1 MLHYIPTPQN
11 GKRIVT
17 KRICHFRT
25 ALLLWPFVASKFS
38 WKHIIAQTLF
48 AQLDELECRK
58 REKKKD
64 MIISLTFFY
73 RHIWLG
79 WPLVLNLK
87 TLNWTAN
94 KSLFLLFYIWS
105 SPSFGKYIKWW
116 HVHCALKYVGES
128 YFFKNFLKKTLYYY
142 TQFHKIK
149 LHSKVLLWTYQTL
162 DFVLFRFLKETQERR
177 KVVGFVV

>member
-1 MLHYIPTPQN
+1 MHYFHPLLHYIPTPQN

-17 KRICHFRT
+17 KRICHFR
-25 ALLLWPFVASKFS
+25 ALQLWPFVASKFS

-94 KSLFLLFYIWS
+94 KKRAFFLLFYIWS
-105 SPSFGKYIKWW
+105 SPCFGKYVKWW
-116 HVHCALKYVGES
+116 HVHCAVCIKVRGWII
-128 YFFKNFLKKTLYYY
+128 FFLS
-142 TQFHKIK
+142 HRV
-149 LHSKVLLWTYQTL
+149 SKWKMSFILI
-162 DFVLFRFLKETQERR
+162 LFTIL
-177 KVVGFVV
+177 GNM

>member
-1 MLHYIPTPQN
+1 MVIYLLLSSNSLEQYYPFLDPKRLKRKKFVGTFWKDRPSYIPRIRFSKLHYFHPLLHYIPTPQN

-17 KRICHFRT
+17 KRICHFR
-25 ALLLWPFVASKFS
+25 ALQLWPFVASKFS

-94 KSLFLLFYIWS
+94 KKRAFFYCFIFGHHHVLGSTS
-105 SPSFGKYIKWW
+105 SGDMCT
-116 HVHCALKYVGES
+116 VH
-128 YFFKNFLKKTLYYY
+128 
-142 TQFHKIK
+142 
-149 LHSKVLLWTYQTL
+149 
-162 DFVLFRFLKETQERR
+162 
-177 KVVGFVV
+177 

>member
-1 MLHYIPTPQN
+1 MHYFHPLLHYIPTPQN

-17 KRICHFRT
+17 KRICHFR
-25 ALLLWPFVASKFS
+25 ALQLWPFVASKFS

-94 KSLFLLFYIWS
+94 KKRAFFYCFIFGHHHVLGSTS
-105 SPSFGKYIKWW
+105 SGDMCTVQS
-116 HVHCALKYVGES
+116 ALKWEGES
-128 YFFKNFLKKTLYYY
+128 YSLS
-142 TQFHKIK
+142 HRV
-149 LHSKVLLWTYQTL
+149 SKWKMSFILRPNSPAPNGQT
-162 DFVLFRFLKETQERR
+162 VS
-177 KVVGFVV
+177 